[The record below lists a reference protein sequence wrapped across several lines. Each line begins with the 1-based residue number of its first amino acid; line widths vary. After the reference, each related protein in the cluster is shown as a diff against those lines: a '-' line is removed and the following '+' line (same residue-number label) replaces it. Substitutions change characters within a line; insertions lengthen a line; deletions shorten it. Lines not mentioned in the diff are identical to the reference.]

1 MILSKKT
8 MLIALAAVVILIG
21 AFFLYINTAFPK
33 VRCEGAHLTVPNQYA
48 DCVSCHTK
56 TTAKVA
62 QDWQESKHGVMLV
75 KCVVC
80 HGEPDGKGSIPF
92 SAKPDPMLICARCHD
107 PAIKVMVSKFGE
119 NLDCNTC
126 HPNHQNPQHGK
137 AYQNKIPTSKT
148 SME

>member
-1 MILSKKT
+1 MILSKKN
-8 MLIALAAVVILIG
+8 MLIAFAAVIVVIG
-21 AFFLYINTAFPK
+21 AFFLYINLAFPK
-33 VRCEGAHLTVPNQYA
+33 VRCEGAHLQVPEKYA
-48 DCVSCHTK
+48 DCVSCHAK
-56 TTAKVA
+56 ATAKVA
-62 QDWQESKHGVMLV
+62 QDWTESKHGVMLV

-92 SAKPDPMLICARCHD
+92 MVKPDPMVICARCHD

-126 HPNHQNPQHGK
+126 HPNHQNPQHGN

-148 SME
+148 TME